1 MMFFS
6 DRTFSYS
13 ISKWLAGSICICS
26 LLLFACQQKPEAPK
40 PVEIVKKPEDLN
52 KKTFENIASIV
63 DFASANGGKLNDSV
77 IFTSMPL
84 VKAWYAQKDS
94 LITWSN
100 QKAWL
105 QMADSLFDFIKHS
118 EEYGLFPSDYHY
130 VQLNAIFE
138 KLKKDSA
145 SMLDAALWARADVS
159 FTDAFM
165 QIARDI
171 KLGRLQRD
179 SITLRKDTL
188 FNDSIGIALLQKV
201 QQGRI
206 LIPVLQQLEPDYE
219 GYREIRSFLKYFLD
233 SMDRKEYTYINYPFE
248 DSLEYISQL
257 QKRLFEGGHISFND
271 RAADT
276 AELRAAVRSF
286 QESKDLKVDGKAG
299 PAVVA
304 ALNNTGI
311 EQFRRIAINL
321 DRYKQLPDSM
331 PVKYLWVNLPAYKFE
346 LWDNDTLRLESKVIV
361 GNPKT
366 RTPLLTSELTN
377 YVIFPQWTVPY
388 SIVFKE
394 MLPQI
399 QRKVEYLDK
408 QNLMVVDKNDS
419 IIDPHSVNWF
429 KLNKNNFPYQLK
441 QREGDDNSLGVIK
454 FNFRNKYSVY
464 LHDTNAR
471 GLFSRKVRALSHGC
485 VRVQEWKKLANYLVQ
500 NDSIRYKPDTLA
512 AWMKRKE
519 KHMVNFSKRL
529 PIYIRYF
536 TAGAKDSNIVLY
548 DDIYAEDKIA
558 RDMYMSNRKVI
569 SAL

>member
-1 MMFFS
+1 MFFS
-6 DRTFSYS
+6 ERNY
-13 ISKWLAGSICICS
+13 LAGITRKWFTGSMSVLC
-26 LLLFACQQKPEAPK
+26 LLLFACQQKPEEPK

-52 KKTFENIASIV
+52 KKTFENITSILE
-63 DFASANGGKLNDSV
+63 FASANGGKLNDSV
-77 IFTSMPL
+77 IFTSMPV

-118 EEYGLFPSDYHY
+118 EEYGLFPSNYHY
-130 VQLNAIFE
+130 AQLNAIFE
-138 KLKKDSA
+138 KLKKDSSA
-145 SMLDAALWARADVS
+145 MLDAALWARADVS

-165 QIARDI
+165 QIAKDI
-171 KLGRLQRD
+171 KVGRLQRD

-188 FNDSIGIALLQKV
+188 FNDSLGIALLQTV
-201 QQGRI
+201 QREKTLTQ
-206 LIPVLQQLEPDYE
+206 VLQQLEPNYK
-219 GYREIRSFLKYFLD
+219 GYHEIRSVLKHFLD
-233 SMDRKEYTYINYPFE
+233 SMDRKEYTYVNYPFE
-248 DSLEYISQL
+248 DSLEYIAQL
-257 QKRLFEGGHISFND
+257 QKRLFEGGYISFD
-271 RAADT
+271 DHAADT

-304 ALNNTGI
+304 ELNNTGI
-311 EQFRRIAINL
+311 EKFRRIAINL
-321 DRYKQLPDSM
+321 DRYKQLPDTM
-331 PVKYLWVNLPAYKFE
+331 PARYLWVNLPAYKFQ
-346 LWDNDTLRLESKVIV
+346 LWDNDTLKLESRVIV

-419 IIDPHSVNWF
+419 IIDPHTINWF
-429 KLNKNNFPYQLK
+429 KLNKNNFSYQLK

-536 TAGAKDSNIVLY
+536 TAEAKDGSIVLH

-558 RDMYMSNRKVI
+558 RNRYMGNRKPV
-569 SAL
+569 STL